1 MKRYG
6 DNLPSNH
13 LEELDNNSGKTVQY
27 LAGNCA
33 VRQDMVAFLI
43 PTDPPRKPR
52 KHKAWN
58 IFFLFRFGQKKVKGS
73 SG

>member
-6 DNLPSNH
+6 DNLPSNSLDE
-13 LEELDNNSGKTVQY
+13 LENNSDKMVQY

-43 PTDPPRKPR
+43 SADPPSKPR

-58 IFFLFRFGQKKVKGS
+58 IFSIFRIRQKKNKE
-73 SG
+73 SGE